1 MTAVVLLACLVA
13 LLILTLAVR
22 NEMIRFVLF
31 FFLGA
36 MILALWKVFTELP
49 WWGWLLF
56 VVATVAALTVWRR
69 FHTQTEK

>member
-22 NEMIRFVLF
+22 SEMIRFVLF
-31 FFLGA
+31 FVLGCMA
-36 MILALWKVFTELP
+36 LALWRVFAELP

-56 VVATVAALTVWRR
+56 VAATVGALTVWRR
-69 FHTQTEK
+69 FRIRTGK